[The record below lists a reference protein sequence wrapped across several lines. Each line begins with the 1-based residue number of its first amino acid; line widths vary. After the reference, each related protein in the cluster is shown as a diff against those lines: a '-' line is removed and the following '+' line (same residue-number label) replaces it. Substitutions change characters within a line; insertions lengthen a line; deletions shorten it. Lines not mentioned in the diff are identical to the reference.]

1 MDTPVTFPYDFLGD
15 TAADW
20 RTLVVLPTET
30 VSQSWMR
37 ALVERGHQK
46 VVRKDRFI
54 SWDTFRRTYLMDE
67 QGRTAADQLDR
78 RLFAQ
83 WVLAENAKSPFL
95 HELVREEF
103 SGDSG
108 AFTTS
113 LVRMLPELRRFFDEL
128 GGGTGLQTVTTGPDV
143 RDRTTRLLLSD
154 LQVIYHRYREYLD
167 QEGLYEPQW
176 EPFSV
181 ERLRARF
188 GANHPVDRIEIV
200 FPELV
205 QLHHVQALRGLLSGS
220 SDDRA
225 GASDRITSHPVP
237 DSVPP
242 PSIELFRDIKQEIT
256 VLFDRLEGL
265 LGSGVDASEIAVTLG
280 SADGWYP
287 LMVEQ
292 AALRGIPLRW
302 RSGRNLSEY
311 PSARFFR
318 DLYEVYHQDYSLTSM
333 KRLLLQLHYPWKDR
347 GMGRRL
353 IAAGIACSCHKNYR
367 EQRGSRHVVHDV
379 WEERLSRLP
388 ADRGLDI
395 LRHYRSLKVT
405 IDGICTA
412 SSFSDLYDRMNQFRN
427 VHLVPDAWG
436 LPGPETSEGAAEQQS
451 SGAELDENRAVMG
464 YCMDMLAA
472 LRRRSEER
480 ELKFDSPAISIW
492 LSVLNEQRYTPQ
504 RTGGGIDIYPYGL
517 SVGILPK
524 FHFLAGI
531 SQQAVERIDRGF
543 SFLQEYQSSILRLE
557 GDELDTT
564 SEALRVYSISGE
576 QVSFSCSVRDVDGTQ
591 LVPLWFSEHGV
602 VREHER
608 SGGESGAQDPYTSE
622 QRVWA
627 ALSTEWLRSSQSQ
640 SAASSGMPL
649 FDRVQTLYPVQ
660 YSGFRRALLSNYRS
674 ADGTTSSSS
683 HHPRI
688 PALHL
693 VALQGELE
701 LIQISPTAFDRFQ
714 RCPYQWFISYG
725 LGIDEVPF
733 EPLFL
738 DRRVVGELAHA
749 CLADFFTGLVGPF
762 DMTETDLYDRQLT
775 QILERRLHRFWYRH
789 DTPIP
794 PIMIQ
799 MTRLLEDVL
808 GQVTKRETE
817 NLNGWKTID
826 IEQRLD
832 LPFRDEGFIL
842 TGRLDRLAVQP
853 ESGELAI
860 IDYKLRVRIR
870 PSSFDTGKHEPDS
883 YQLLIYTILVEAHA
897 QPGSIVSYA
906 LYYDIELAKFVCVM
920 PRSKTDRAWFEQL
933 MQETI
938 VKAQEMADRIR
949 LGDISP
955 QPTVDRCKACRERD
969 ICRERYTVR

>member
-1 MDTPVTFPYDFLGD
+1 MEATVELLPEGFLRRL
-15 TAADW
+15 DW
-20 RTLVVLPTET
+20 RTLTVLPTET

-37 ALVERGHQK
+37 HLVERGPGR

-83 WVLAENAKSPFL
+83 WILSENAKRPFL
-95 HELVREEF
+95 HELVREDHSE
-103 SGDSG
+103 DSG
-108 AFTTS
+108 AFTSS
-113 LVRMLPELRRFFDEL
+113 LVRMLPELQRFFDEL
-128 GGGTGLQTVTTGPDV
+128 GGGAGLQTVTIGRDL
-143 RDRTTRLLLSD
+143 RDRSTRLLLSD
-154 LQVIYHRYREYLD
+154 LHLLYHRYREYLD
-167 QEGLYEPQW
+167 REGLYEPQW

-181 ERLRARF
+181 ERLRSRI
-188 GANHPVDRIEIV
+188 GADHPVDRIEIV

-205 QLHHVQALRGLLSGS
+205 QLHHVRALQGLLSGS
-220 SDDRA
+220 RDDGA
-225 GASDRITSHPVP
+225 GASARISSRPVP
-237 DSVPP
+237 DTVPP

-256 VLFDRLEGL
+256 ALFDRLEGL

-280 SADGWYP
+280 SADAWYP

-302 RSGRNLSEY
+302 RSGRSLSEY

-318 DLYEVYHQDYSLTSM
+318 DLYEVYHQDFSLASM
-333 KRLLLQLHYPWKDR
+333 KRLLLQLQYPWKDR
-347 GMGRRL
+347 TIGRRL

-388 ADRGLDI
+388 ADQGLDL
-395 LRHYRSLKVT
+395 LRYYRSLKVT
-405 IDGICTA
+405 IDGLCTA

-436 LPGPETSEGAAEQQS
+436 LPVPDTAEGTAEQQP
-451 SGAELDENRAVMG
+451 SGAQLDEGSAVMG

-480 ELKFDSPAISIW
+480 EIQIDTPAISIW
-492 LSVLNEQRYTPQ
+492 LAVMSEQRYTPQ
-504 RTGGGIDIYPYGL
+504 RTGVGVDIYPYGL
-517 SVGILPK
+517 SAGILPK
-524 FHFLAGI
+524 HHLLAGMT
-531 SQQAVERIDRGF
+531 QQAVERIDRGF

-557 GDELDTT
+557 GGELDTT
-564 SEALRVYSISGE
+564 SEALRVYSLSGE
-576 QVSFSCSVRDVDGTQ
+576 QVSFSCSMRDVDGSQ

-602 VREHER
+602 VRDHER
-608 SGGESGAQDPYTSE
+608 RGAESASQDPYITE

-627 ALSTEWLRSSQSQ
+627 ALSSKGSDTPHNV
-640 SAASSGMPL
+640 SAPSPMSLSG
-649 FDRVQTLYPVQ
+649 DWVRTLYPVQ
-660 YSGFRRALLSNYRS
+660 NSGFIRASLSNYRH
-674 ADGTTSSSS
+674 ADGSDPASA
-683 HHPRI
+683 HHPLI
-688 PALHL
+688 PELQLA
-693 VALQGELE
+693 ALQEELE

-725 LGIDEVPF
+725 LGVDEVHY
-733 EPLFL
+733 EPAFL

-749 CLADFFTGLVGPF
+749 CLADFFSGLVGPF
-762 DMTETDLYDRQLT
+762 DMFETDLYDRQLT
-775 QILERRLHRFWYRH
+775 QILERRLHRFWYRP

-799 MTRLLEDVL
+799 MTKLLEDAL

-832 LPFRDEGFIL
+832 LPFREEGFIL
-842 TGRLDRLAVQP
+842 TGRLDRLALRP
-853 ESGELAI
+853 ESGDLAI

-870 PSSFDTGKHEPDS
+870 ASSFDAGNHEPDS

-906 LYYDIELAKFVCVM
+906 LYYDIEQARFVYVM
-920 PRSKTDRAWFEQL
+920 PRNRTDRAWFEQL
-933 MQETI
+933 MQETLSR
-938 VKAQEMADRIR
+938 AQVMADRIR
-949 LGDISP
+949 LGDVSP
-955 QPTVDRCKACRERD
+955 QPTVERCKACRERD